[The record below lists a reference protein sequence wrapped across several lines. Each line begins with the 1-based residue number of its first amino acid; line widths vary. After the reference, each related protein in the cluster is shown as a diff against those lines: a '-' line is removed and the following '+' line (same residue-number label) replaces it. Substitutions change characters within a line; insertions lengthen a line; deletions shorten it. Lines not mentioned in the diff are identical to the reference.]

1 MRNWSTE
8 GPVVK
13 VRPVSRPA
21 DTAAILRL
29 DDSFTTDRVYRVVTG
44 DLSFGLVEVPVNPP
58 LRKDYGALPT
68 GPRPGRAV
76 EYAAMDESGVLIG
89 YASAVYEEWN
99 RRVVLWELCVAP
111 RGRRRGAGRALIDSV
126 ASFARVVGARQVLA
140 ETQNVNY
147 PAVQF
152 YLRCGF
158 RLAGLDTDFYDPEG
172 PGDDEVA
179 LFMVLGVTEGP
190 SPK

>member
-1 MRNWSTE
+1 MNVRL
-8 GPVVK
+8 VK

-21 DTAAILRL
+21 DTASILRL
-29 DDSFTTDRVYRVVTG
+29 DDSFTTTRVYRVATG
-44 DLSFGLVEVPVNPP
+44 NLSFDLVETAVDPP
-58 LRKDYGALPT
+58 LHKDFAPLPP

-76 EYAAMDESGVLIG
+76 EYAAVDGVDALIG

-99 RRVVLWELCVAP
+99 RRVILWDLCVAS
-111 RGRRRGAGRALIDSV
+111 RSRRQGAGRALIDSV
-126 ASFARVVGARQVLA
+126 VRFAGTVGARQVLA

-158 RLAGLDTDFYDPEG
+158 RLAGLDMDYYDPKG
-172 PGDDEVA
+172 PGRGEVA
-179 LFMVLGVTEGP
+179 LFMALDVPDTLL
-190 SPK
+190 PK

>member
-1 MRNWSTE
+1 MRI
-8 GPVVK
+8 
-13 VRPVSRPA
+13 RPINRPA

-44 DLSFGLVEVPVNPP
+44 DLSFGLVEVPVDPP
-58 LRKDYGALPT
+58 LRKDYGPLPA

-76 EYAAMDESGVLIG
+76 EYAAVDESGVVVG

-99 RRVVLWELCVAP
+99 RRVVLWELCVAS
-111 RGRRRGAGRALIDSV
+111 GSRRCGAGRALVDSV
-126 ASFARVVGARQVLA
+126 ARFARSAGARQVLA

-158 RLAGLDTDFYDPEG
+158 RLAGLDTDFYNPEG
-172 PGDDEVA
+172 PGRGEVA
-179 LFMVLGVTEGP
+179 LFMALDIGEGP
-190 SPK
+190 ASE